1 MKVVLIQDVK
11 NLGKAGDIKEVAD
24 GYARNFLIPKGLAVE
39 ATSAKAKEVEEKKKS
54 LENQKKKE
62 LAQAES
68 QKKKIDGQ
76 VIEIK
81 AKTGENDRL
90 FGAVTPKEIAEALAK
105 ELGVNI
111 DKKKIEIGEPIK
123 QLGEYDIRIKLYSG
137 VQAVIKLKVS
147 KA

>member
-24 GYARNFLIPKGLAVE
+24 GYARNFLIPKGLAAE

-68 QKKKIDGQ
+68 QKAKIDGKM
-76 VIEIK
+76 VEIK
-81 AKTGENDRL
+81 VKTGENDRL
-90 FGAVTPKEIAEALAK
+90 FGAVTPKEIAEAIAK
-105 ELGVNI
+105 NLGVSV
-111 DKKKIEIGEPIK
+111 DKKKIEIEEPIK
-123 QLGEYDIRIKLYSG
+123 QLGDYEVKIKLYSG
-137 VQAVIKLKVS
+137 VQASLKVKVS

>member
-39 ATSAKAKEVEEKKKS
+39 ATSTKAKEVEEKKKS

-62 LAQAES
+62 MAQAES
-68 QKKKIDGQ
+68 QKAKIDGK

-81 AKTGENDRL
+81 AKTGENDKL
-90 FGAVTPKEIAEALAK
+90 FGAVTPKEIAEAIAK
-105 ELGVNI
+105 DLGVNI
-111 DKKKIEIGEPIK
+111 DKKKVEIAEPIK
-123 QLGEYDIRIKLYSG
+123 HLGEYDVRIKLYPG
-137 VQAVIKLKVS
+137 IQAAIKVKVS
-147 KA
+147 RA